1 MKSKLIFS
9 AWNSLLCSTCFSQA
23 KIFLDFS
30 ILLHP
35 NPSVNLIG
43 STFKIYL
50 ESKLLLI
57 PPLLSPWASHHPLTS
72 DSCHRLLPFI
82 RAPLRLFSTLLQT
95 FQYLSI
101 SEFFLWNTS
110 PTSSLST
117 PSILL
122 MVPLLNSNH
131 TSFLSVL
138 QNVHTCFHFKI
149 STLNSSLCLGY
160 FLSYLTVFC

>member
-43 STFKIYL
+43 STFKIYP

-57 PPLLSPWASHHPLTS
+57 PPLLSPWASHHPFTS
-72 DSCHRLLPFI
+72 DSCHRLPPFI

-95 FQYLSI
+95 FQYLSMSLRVLFVEYQSNI
-101 SEFFLWNTS
+101 IPEHTFYS
-110 PTSSLST
+110 PDGSLTALQPHQFPFCSSKCTYML
-117 PSILL
+117 
-122 MVPLLNSNH
+122 PLQDFH
-131 TSFLSVL
+131 T
-138 QNVHTCFHFKI
+138 
-149 STLNSSLCLGY
+149 
-160 FLSYLTVFC
+160 